1 MSNIFETE
9 TKIKQIIDELKALSA
24 QAGLANQGEEERIIT
39 SVFLYKFL
47 NDKFMYNLSKFAEE
61 IGETIEE
68 ILKNENDELDAFYDT
83 TSGDVAFGYEDTI
96 QYLINHVEQAD
107 FYKQFDDA
115 LVRIAQNTR
124 NDIFAVETA
133 EGSYRPLFEAI
144 STPVE
149 PSNRNNFAKNIFG
162 IIAQDKFDFSSA
174 FAGSFDFYSTIFEYL
189 IKDYNVASGV
199 YAEYFT
205 PQSVSSIIAR
215 CLVGMSDK
223 VEASEISDPA
233 AGSGSL
239 VLHLAHELGQ
249 ENGLNRAIVYT
260 QDISSKSTRFLRLN
274 MMLNGMTES
283 LGHIIQGDTLLN
295 PAHFQVE
302 HEPTSGLK
310 KYAYQTANPPFKLDF
325 SSTRD
330 AIEQKWSETDRFF
343 AGVPKI
349 PASKKESMAIYLLFI
364 QHIMYCM
371 KDNGKA
377 AIVVPTG
384 FLTAKS
390 KIEYA
395 IRQRMV
401 DRHIIK
407 GVISMP
413 SQIFANTGTNVSIL
427 FLDNANTEEEA
438 FLVDASSLGKKVKD
452 GKNQR
457 TVLSDEE
464 VNRIIDI
471 FTNRKVLLHPDAT
484 VCNGKFL
491 MYSLLSPFVQKQIK
505 RSDTTGSVVSNLC
518 IPDLCALEIPYV
530 NIERQECI
538 VALLSDI
545 DSKIDNNNAISAEL
559 EGMAKDLYDYW
570 FVQFDFPDE
579 NGNPYKS
586 SGGKMVWNEEL
597 KREIPEGWEVDRLG
611 KHITSSRGISYNS
624 ATLEGD
630 GVPMIN
636 LASFGV
642 DSNYKPA
649 GIKTYNG
656 QYDADKILRPFD
668 LIMCNTQQTAVDPTK
683 DIIGKAMLVPD
694 IFDGDVVSSHHIT
707 TIAPDVDELKYYIY
721 STCKTTWFHKYIV
734 GFASGTNILGLDFKG
749 FEDYL
754 MPLPPMRLLQKF
766 ATTIKNIESEKS
778 LIITENIE
786 LTSLRDFL
794 LPMLMNGQVKVKG
807 RDI

>member
-1 MSNIFETE
+1 MYNILSTE
-9 TKIKQIIDELKALSA
+9 SKIKQIIDELKALSA

-39 SVFLYKFL
+39 SVFIYKFL
-47 NDKFMYNLSKFAEE
+47 NDKFMYSLSKFGEE
-61 IGETIEE
+61 IGESIDE

-96 QYLINHVEQAD
+96 QYLINHVEQAN
-107 FYKQFDDA
+107 FYQQFDEA

-124 NDIFAVETA
+124 NEAFAVETA
-133 EGSYRPLFEAI
+133 EGSHRPLFEPI

-162 IIAQDKFDFSSA
+162 IIAQDKFDFSDT

-205 PQSVSSIIAR
+205 PQAVSSIIAK

-223 VEASEISDPA
+223 IEASEISDPA

-239 VLHLAHELGQ
+239 ILHLAHELGQ
-249 ENGLNRAIVYT
+249 ENGMNRAIVYT

-295 PAHFQVE
+295 PAHFEVE

-349 PASKKESMAIYLLFI
+349 PANKKESMAVYLLFI

-395 IRQRMV
+395 IRQKMV
-401 DRHIIK
+401 DEGMLK

-413 SQIFANTGTNVSIL
+413 SNIFANTGTNVSIL
-427 FLDNANTEEEA
+427 FLDKANTDGTV
-438 FLVDASSLGKKVKD
+438 LLLDASKLGTKVKD
-452 GKNQR
+452 GKNQK
-457 TVLSDEE
+457 TVLSDDE
-464 VNRIIDI
+464 VARIINTFVGHQIEDDFSVSVSTEDI
-471 FTNRKVLLHPDAT
+471 KNK
-484 VCNGKFL
+484 G
-491 MYSLLSPFVQKQIK
+491 YSFSAGQYFEVKIEHIDITAEEFQSKMDEYKARLS
-505 RSDTTGSVVSNLC
+505 
-518 IPDLCALEIPYV
+518 
-530 NIERQECI
+530 ERF
-538 VALLSDI
+538 A
-545 DSKIDNNNAISAEL
+545 KGHEL
-559 EGMAKDLYDYW
+559 EASIIEQM
-570 FVQFDFPDE
+570 
-579 NGNPYKS
+579 
-586 SGGKMVWNEEL
+586 GGVAY
-597 KREIPEGWEVDRLG
+597 VD
-611 KHITSSRGISYNS
+611 
-624 ATLEGD
+624 
-630 GVPMIN
+630 
-636 LASFGV
+636 
-642 DSNYKPA
+642 
-649 GIKTYNG
+649 
-656 QYDADKILRPFD
+656 
-668 LIMCNTQQTAVDPTK
+668 
-683 DIIGKAMLVPD
+683 
-694 IFDGDVVSSHHIT
+694 
-707 TIAPDVDELKYYIY
+707 
-721 STCKTTWFHKYIV
+721 
-734 GFASGTNILGLDFKG
+734 
-749 FEDYL
+749 
-754 MPLPPMRLLQKF
+754 
-766 ATTIKNIESEKS
+766 
-778 LIITENIE
+778 
-786 LTSLRDFL
+786 
-794 LPMLMNGQVKVKG
+794 
-807 RDI
+807 